1 MSNLARDHRNSDISK
16 IHIAKKQLN
25 LSEEEY
31 RSILIGRGG
40 AESSKE
46 LSHDGRQHVLNY
58 FKQRGF
64 KPVSSSKT
72 KRPARPTPSEL
83 ALPLVRRIRAQ
94 LISLGHLPDAYADGI
109 AQQMLGTAAPKFFE
123 WCIPAD
129 LHKISQALGVEQNRK
144 GAPTK

>member
-31 RSILIGRGG
+31 RSILSGRGG
-40 AESSKE
+40 ADSAKDLDYS
-46 LSHDGRQHVLNY
+46 GRKCVLAY
-58 FKQRGF
+58 FEKRGF
-64 KPVSSSKT
+64 KPKASATT
-72 KRPARPTPSEL
+72 KRPSRPTPSAD

-94 LISLGHLPDAYADGI
+94 LISLDRLPDAYADGI
-109 AQQMLGTAAPKFFE
+109 AKQMLGEAAPKFFE
-123 WCIPAD
+123 WCHPAD
-129 LHKISQALGVEQNRK
+129 LYRISQALGVEQNRK

>member
-40 AESSKE
+40 ADSAKD
-46 LSHDGRQHVLNY
+46 LDHLGRKRVLEY
-58 FKQRGF
+58 FEQRGF
-64 KPVSSSKT
+64 KPKPAATT
-72 KRPARPTPSEL
+72 KRPSRPTPSAGAL
-83 ALPLVRRIRAQ
+83 ALVRRIRQ
-94 LISLGHLPDAYADGI
+94 LISLDRLPDAYADGI
-109 AQQMLGTAAPKFFE
+109 AQQMLGTAVPKFFE

-129 LHKISQALGVEQNRK
+129 LYRISQALGIEKNRK